1 MNEVSIEKIAMIA
14 NEAGFETRNSPVL
27 MGRSGVEHTFSL
39 LIICG
44 DNRCAVDV
52 YDSPG
57 EGDVLRTYLK
67 KFDTGASSYIVSLTG
82 TPSESTMNLALKYG
96 IGCFGIEEIEGL
108 TNWKKEMLSC
118 LASS

>member
-1 MNEVSIEKIAMIA
+1 MSIEKIAMIA
-14 NEAGFETRNSPVL
+14 NEAGCEIRNPPIL

-39 LIICG
+39 LLGCG

-52 YDSPG
+52 YDSAG

-67 KFDTGASSYIVSLTG
+67 KFDTGISSYIVSLTG
-82 TPSESTMNLALKYG
+82 TPSESTMNLASKYG
-96 IGCFGIEEIEGL
+96 ISCFSIEEIEGV
-108 TNWKKEMLSC
+108 TNWKKEMLSR